1 MVLPDRTHSP
11 NPQAPRADISCMN
24 RLFSLTLGVTIFSA
38 LALAVCVFFTRTS
51 RATVQRIHEV
61 THRGRSFRRSV
72 PLAKDAGRRL
82 FAIMHWARARLGLAP
97 DSALPER
104 LANAGYKGAL
114 PADIYNAARIVCPLL
129 AAAAG
134 SLIPYSR
141 TFWIVTLPALG
152 FIVPN
157 IVLTRL
163 VKRRRE
169 QIRLSIPDAV
179 DLLVICVDAGLGIDQ
194 ALLRVGQ
201 ELGISHPQITEELL
215 QINREQRAGKP
226 RVQAWADMAARSQL
240 PDIDAFSSMLVQT
253 ERFGTPIARALST
266 FADSI
271 RLKRRQLA
279 EEMAAKTTVKIIFPL
294 VLFIFPSMFIVLL
307 GPAGLSI
314 MHDMSTF
321 GQ

>member
-1 MVLPDRTHSP
+1 MT
-11 NPQAPRADISCMN
+11 Q
-24 RLFSLTLGVTIFSA
+24 LFYLTLGATLFTAVAVVGLLFSSH
-38 LALAVCVFFTRTS
+38 TS
-51 RATVQRIHEV
+51 RATMRRIREV
-61 THRGRSFRRSV
+61 TYRGSRFRRNV

-82 FAIMHWARARLGLAP
+82 FTMVHWVRARLGLTTDAT
-97 DSALPER
+97 LPER
-104 LANAGYKGAL
+104 LANAGHKGTL
-114 PADIYNAARIVCPLL
+114 PSDIYNAARILCPLL
-129 AAAAG
+129 GFAAG

-141 TFWIVTLPALG
+141 TFWMIALSAIG
-152 FIVPN
+152 FIAPN
-157 IVLTRL
+157 IALTRL

-169 QIRLSIPDAV
+169 KIRKSIPDAI

-226 RVQAWADMAARSQL
+226 RIQAWADMAARSQL
-240 PDIDAFSSMLVQT
+240 PDIDGFANMLLQT

-266 FADSI
+266 FADTI

-307 GPAGLSI
+307 GPAVLTILRG
-314 MHDMSTF
+314 MSAMT
-321 GQ
+321 Q